1 MTVHDLPLF
10 DAVEA
15 AASRDAAIAQVEHN
29 ADVAWKDEA
38 RAIVQRL
45 ARSRIEFTT
54 DDVWICLE
62 DSEAETHEPRA
73 LGAIMREAGR
83 EGLIRA
89 TNMTAPSTRPAC
101 NARPVRIWE
110 SLVVGEGRA

>member
-29 ADVAWKDEA
+29 ADDAWKDEA
-38 RAIVQRL
+38 RAIVRRL
-45 ARSRIEFTT
+45 ALSRVEFTT
-54 DDVWICLE
+54 DDVWSCLAN
-62 DSEAETHEPRA
+62 STAETHEPRA

-83 EGLIRA
+83 EGLIKA
-89 TNMTAPSTRPAC
+89 TNTTTPSTRAAC